1 MLYRPATIATNGAA
15 LAVTSFGVGLFH
27 NILPPLFVSFLTC
40 AGFALLVAVSSVLLV
55 AYYAVV
61 LLVIA
66 AICILCNPLSLLIG
80 LGIIMSTRIRKRL
93 RA

>member
-1 MLYRPATIATNGAA
+1 MLNRPAKIATTGAA
-15 LAVTSFGVGLFH
+15 LAVTSFGAGLFY
-27 NILPPLFVSFLTC
+27 NIWPSLFVSFLTGV
-40 AGFALLVAVSSVLLV
+40 GFALLVAVSSVLLV

-66 AICILCNPLSLLIG
+66 AFCILCNPLSLLIG
-80 LGIIMSTRIRKRL
+80 SGILMFTRIRKRL